1 MALYSPVAFDDYHHS
16 WKIGHGSHWLFVF
29 FVSCP
34 AHNNPFVFFVCT
46 NSVLFFPASSRYI
59 DFNIHGDDGARIG
72 AWNTGSHTVVL
83 SLLDKLGIVGGS
95 PLSTC
100 L

>member
-1 MALYSPVAFDDYHHS
+1 MVLTGF
-16 WKIGHGSHWLFVF
+16 LFF
-29 FVSCP
+29 FLSFP

-46 NSVLFFPASSRYI
+46 KSVLSFPASSRHI
-59 DFNIHGDDGARIG
+59 DFNTHRDDGARTG
-72 AWNTGSHTVVL
+72 AWNTGNHTVVL
-83 SLLDKLGIVGGS
+83 SLLDKLAIVGGS